1 MDNTTL
7 KCHLYVDNF
16 TTKPTATCDSNVISN
31 ISEIRPIFMLDNMSD
46 ITGGGSI
53 DNVTNL
59 VDELTSL
66 SSNLDTELGNIG
78 LSDNSSLRTSL
89 MEGLSKLDNGGFKS
103 DGVTKCDAAKALDV
117 VYLLVKDSADNTTSS
132 DDLKNANLLKYSDI
146 TSSVNDNA
154 TTSKPAALS
163 SVTMDKVRLIYAS
176 NTSKTTYTDSY
187 EAAYPSMQ
195 TAIKNTRSLGT
206 ETSTKG
212 DGKVILR
219 ELVCA
224 GDN

>member
-1 MDNTTL
+1 MKIIDIKNNIEKIL
-7 KCHLYVDNF
+7 DKN
-16 TTKPTATCDSNVISN
+16 KASN
-31 ISEIRPIFMLDNMSD
+31 ITSINLKNKSYIADYMIIASGTSSRHLQALSEI
-46 ITGGGSI
+46 
-53 DNVTNL
+53 L
-59 VDELTSL
+59 VSELKK
-66 SSNLDTELGNIG
+66 IG
-78 LSDNSSLRTSL
+78 LSDNSSLRKSL
-89 MEGLSKLDNGGFKS
+89 MGSLSKLDNGGFKS

-117 VYLLVKDSADNTTSS
+117 VYLLVKDSADNTTSY

-146 TSSVNDNA
+146 TSSVNGNA

-187 EAAYPSMQ
+187 EAAYSSMQ

>member
-1 MDNTTL
+1 MHELNL
-7 KCHLYVDNF
+7 
-16 TTKPTATCDSNVISN
+16 IS
-31 ISEIRPIFMLDNMSD
+31 
-46 ITGGGSI
+46 
-53 DNVTNL
+53 
-59 VDELTSL
+59 LT
-66 SSNLDTELGNIG
+66 
-78 LSDNSSLRTSL
+78 
-89 MEGLSKLDNGGFKS
+89 
-103 DGVTKCDAAKALDV
+103 
-117 VYLLVKDSADNTTSS
+117 
-132 DDLKNANLLKYSDI
+132 DL
-146 TSSVNDNA
+146 TSSVDDNA
-154 TTSKPAALS
+154 TTTNPYSG
-163 SVTMDKVRLIYAS
+163 VTMDKVRLIYAS